1 MCEVQICHNSLL
13 VARKGLPGHLIYGR
27 VRNATELLE
36 QLDLALDEWTHR
48 LNTDLCRGLM
58 RCASGRGAGAW
69 QAQMWWLRPFT
80 FTVPELLAVGFVGA
94 WPSGRAA

>member
-1 MCEVQICHNSLL
+1 MMINYRLVGDGHVCEVQICHNSLL

-69 QAQMWWLRPFT
+69 RRC
-80 FTVPELLAVGFVGA
+80 GGCG
-94 WPSGRAA
+94 PSRSRCRNC